1 MEKKL
6 EQKELDDLKQQ
17 YYELTE
23 TIKEYRGMMKT
34 RKFRCEPPQ
43 KQRVA
48 KMQYA
53 FFQFAIGDNLRTL
66 MDHKAADKELLSHAV
81 MNSAL
86 KLNSRWAA
94 LKELWQNRKAL

>member
-1 MEKKL
+1 
-6 EQKELDDLKQQ
+6 
-17 YYELTE
+17 
-23 TIKEYRGMMKT
+23 
-34 RKFRCEPPQ
+34 
-43 KQRVA
+43 
-48 KMQYA
+48 MQYA

-86 KLNSRWAA
+86 KLKSRWAA